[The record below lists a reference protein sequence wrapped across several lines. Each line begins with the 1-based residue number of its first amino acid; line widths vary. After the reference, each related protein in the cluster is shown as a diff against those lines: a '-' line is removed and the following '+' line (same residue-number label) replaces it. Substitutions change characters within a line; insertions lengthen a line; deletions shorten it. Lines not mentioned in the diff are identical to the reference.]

1 MYNTSID
8 KHTEANNMSKTALLQ
23 FNTRNSKWEASYGGQ
38 VFLKSSSKDYVV
50 DKIVNQIS
58 EKAKALGVTQ
68 IEELG
73 QTTEIAKAA
82 APKQIDPALVF
93 GINERFQ
100 ILEDFVDMVATRT
113 IPSAIIIGEGGL
125 GKSHTVFKA
134 LKSAGLLNISD
145 MEIGASFDGNLS
157 RKAYVVVKGFSTAK
171 GLYRTLF
178 ENKSKIVVFD
188 DCDSVLKDPV
198 AANLLKAALDS
209 YDKRIITWNAE
220 SFGGDDDLPRS
231 FEFTGGVIFI
241 SNMPMFK
248 IPQAIISRSMP
259 ADVSMTRPEIIER
272 MRAIVTEGEFLA
284 DYEMSAKTEAL
295 EFIAENA
302 NRPEVKSI
310 NLRTLINVCK
320 ARVAKPDHWKRLA
333 LYALLNA

>member
-1 MYNTSID
+1 
-8 KHTEANNMSKTALLQ
+8 MSKTALLK
-23 FNTRNSKWEASYGGQ
+23 FNEANSKWEASYGGH
-38 VFLKSSSKDYVV
+38 VFLRSASKEYVV

-58 EKAKALGVTQ
+58 EKAKKLGVTVV
-68 IEELG
+68 EEIGGG
-73 QTTEIAKAA
+73 QNNIVSAAQAMAK
-82 APKQIDPALVF
+82 PVDPELVF

-134 LKSAGLLNISD
+134 LKAAGLLNID
-145 MEIGASFDGNLS
+145 DAEIGARFDEGLS

-178 ENKSKIVVFD
+178 ENKNKIVVFD

-220 SFGGDDDLPRS
+220 AFGDDDLPRS
-231 FEFTGGVIFI
+231 FEFTGGVVFI
-241 SNMPMFK
+241 SNMPMYK

-259 ADVSMTRPEIIER
+259 ADVSMTRLEIIER
-272 MRAIVTEGEFLA
+272 MRAIVSEGEFLVE
-284 DYEMSAKTEAL
+284 YEMNAKLEAL

-333 LYALLNA
+333 LYAMLAA

>member
-1 MYNTSID
+1 MT
-8 KHTEANNMSKTALLQ
+8 KTALLKH
-23 FNTRNSKWEASYGGQ
+23 NEKTGKWEASYGGH
-38 VFLKSSSKDYVV
+38 VFLKSASKDYVV

-58 EKAKALGVTQ
+58 EKAKKLGVTAV
-68 IEELG
+68 EEIGGG
-73 QTTEIAKAA
+73 QNNIVSAAQAMAKPA
-82 APKQIDPALVF
+82 DPELVF

-134 LKSAGLLNISD
+134 LKAAGLLNID
-145 MEIGASFDGNLS
+145 DAEIGARFDEGLS
-157 RKAYVVVKGFSTAK
+157 RKAYVVVKGFSTTK
-171 GLYRTLF
+171 GLYRTLY
-178 ENKSKIVVFD
+178 ENKNKIVVFD

-220 SFGGDDDLPRS
+220 ASFGGDDDLPRS
-231 FEFTGGVIFI
+231 FEFTGGVVFI
-241 SNMPMFK
+241 SNMPMYK
-248 IPQAIISRSMP
+248 IPQALISRSMP

-272 MRAIVTEGEFLA
+272 MRAIVSEGEFLEE
-284 DYEMSAKTEAL
+284 YEMAAKLEAL
-295 EFIAENA
+295 EFIAENS

-333 LYALLNA
+333 LYAMINA